1 MAERL
6 MKYYAYIGQEQG
18 MGAKIK
24 LATAT
29 KIPSTKAAMV
39 PDSPE
44 NIKVFKDAVEQLTGK
59 PAPNF

>member
-18 MGAKIK
+18 MAAKIK

-29 KIPSTKAAMV
+29 KIPSTKAAMA

-44 NIKVFKDAVEQLTGK
+44 NIKVFKEAVEQLTGK
-59 PAPNF
+59 PAPSF

>member
-1 MAERL
+1 MAEKL
-6 MKYYAYIGQEQG
+6 MKYYAYVGQEAG

-29 KIPSTKAAMV
+29 KIPSTKAAME

-44 NIKVFKDAVEQLTGK
+44 NISAFRTAIEEITGK
-59 PAPNF
+59 PAPHF